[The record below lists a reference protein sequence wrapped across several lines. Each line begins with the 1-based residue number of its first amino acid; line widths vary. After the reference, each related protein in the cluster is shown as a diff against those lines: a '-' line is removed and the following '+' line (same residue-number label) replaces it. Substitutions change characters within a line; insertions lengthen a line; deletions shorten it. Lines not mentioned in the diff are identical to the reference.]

1 VRAEREEKEEKI
13 GEVEFYKHSK
23 IVKV

>member
-23 IVKV
+23 IIKV